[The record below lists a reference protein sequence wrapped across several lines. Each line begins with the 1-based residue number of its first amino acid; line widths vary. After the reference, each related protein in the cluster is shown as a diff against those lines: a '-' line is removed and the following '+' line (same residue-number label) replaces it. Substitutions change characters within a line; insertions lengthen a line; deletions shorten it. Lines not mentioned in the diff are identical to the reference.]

1 MVSVH
6 LVDGLLG
13 GSGVVSWFGCLV
25 CLFVC
30 LFVRG
35 TKYGQRFFFSFFFSI
50 IDEIASEE
58 KGVGKE
64 KG

>member
-13 GSGVVSWFGCLV
+13 GSGVVSWFWV
-25 CLFVC
+25 SCLFVC
-30 LFVRG
+30 LFVC
-35 TKYGQRFFFSFFFSI
+35 TEIEVWTTFFFFSI